1 MKTDYRKYPMG
12 VKETVPLALVYVAAT
27 SIVSVLFY
35 GSLFPVV
42 LMLPGFIPVKRMA
55 ADYKADKR
63 RRRLNLEFKEM
74 LQSLAANMA
83 VGYSLESA
91 FVPVYQEL
99 NGIYQGE
106 SDIEN
111 ETILVMKGL
120 ELSADVEELLED
132 FALRSG
138 LDDVR
143 EFASMVSVA
152 KSSGG
157 NMIALMRK
165 LAANIDSRMEVE
177 DEIDTMIT
185 SKRLEH
191 SIMSVM
197 PFGIV
202 LYLRVCNKGYMDAL
216 YGNVVGIA
224 VMTVCLILI
233 ILMTMWGKKIMVK

>member
-1 MKTDYRKYPMG
+1 
-12 VKETVPLALVYVAAT
+12 
-27 SIVSVLFY
+27 
-35 GSLFPVV
+35 
-42 LMLPGFIPVKRMA
+42 MLPGFIPVKRMA

-197 PFGIV
+197 PFIIV
-202 LYLRVCNKGYMDAL
+202 FYLRVGNKGYMDVL

-233 ILMTMWGKKIMVK
+233 ILMTMWGKKITEVK

>member
-12 VKETVPLALVYVAAT
+12 VKELVPLALIYIGVTA
-27 SIVSVLFY
+27 IVSSLFY

-91 FVPVYQEL
+91 IVPVYQEL

>member
-1 MKTDYRKYPMG
+1 M
-12 VKETVPLALVYVAAT
+12 
-27 SIVSVLFY
+27 
-35 GSLFPVV
+35 
-42 LMLPGFIPVKRMA
+42 
-55 ADYKADKR
+55 
-63 RRRLNLEFKEM
+63 
-74 LQSLAANMA
+74 
-83 VGYSLESA
+83 VG
-91 FVPVYQEL
+91 
-99 NGIYQGE
+99 
-106 SDIEN
+106 
-111 ETILVMKGL
+111 
-120 ELSADVEELLED
+120 
-132 FALRSG
+132 
-138 LDDVR
+138 
-143 EFASMVSVA
+143 VA

-177 DEIDTMIT
+177 DEIDTLVT